1 MNMNMNSKN
10 KINFISA
17 DKGMIALHYT
27 EMGVEKIKMSD
38 KAGIL
43 ASIILE
49 QGLDDYVGGSSSL
62 DFASEYGFKND
73 DDARNLLNDAYDIA
87 GI

>member
-1 MNMNMNSKN
+1 MNN

-17 DKGMIALHYT
+17 DKGMINLHYT
-27 EMGVEKIKMSD
+27 EMGVEKISASD
-38 KAGIL
+38 KAGVL
-43 ASIILE
+43 ASVILE

-73 DDARNLLNDAYDIA
+73 DDARNLLNDAFDIA